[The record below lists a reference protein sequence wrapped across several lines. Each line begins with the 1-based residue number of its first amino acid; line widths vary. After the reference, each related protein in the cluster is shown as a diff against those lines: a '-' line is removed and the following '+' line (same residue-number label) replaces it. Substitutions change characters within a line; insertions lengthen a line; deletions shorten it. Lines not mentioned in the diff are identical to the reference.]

1 MFFSQTAISS
11 CGIAIGY
18 ATMEQNL
25 WVRRCKIDKN
35 GCLLLHDVIKIDDQ
49 NFVFLSIYNASIEK
63 EELKTLAELKN
74 MLNNNSEVKC
84 IILGGD
90 FNFYLD
96 SRLETKSGNPPCKEK
111 SVTMML

>member
-1 MFFSQTAISS
+1 
-11 CGIAIGY
+11 
-18 ATMEQNL
+18 
-25 WVRRCKIDKN
+25 
-35 GCLLLHDVIKIDDQ
+35 
-49 NFVFLSIYNASIEK
+49 
-63 EELKTLAELKN
+63 